1 MDNGF
6 RVREEG
12 NKWKR
17 MWTHF
22 LGKLGDESKNL
33 YIQAF
38 CYPFLILLFVA
49 MWFQIQ
55 PFGDRS
61 LMIVDALHQYMPFFS
76 IYQEKLQEGGNLF
89 YSFKSGLG
97 INFWTLW
104 AYYLSSPMNLLIALF
119 PQQALNG
126 VISFFILIKLSLS
139 SMTMAIYLKN
149 GFLSYRSSLK
159 GQENQWKILLFSMAY
174 GLSSYMIGYSWNV
187 MWIET
192 MIFLPLIIL
201 GFERLMEKGDG
212 RLYTL
217 ALFGSLWCNFYM
229 TFMTCLFLVLQFFLY
244 SHQGLKQWLKRGVLF
259 SIYSLLAGAMAGVV
273 LLPTYKGLMLT
284 SSAQLEFPKPEFY
297 VNFLDML
304 MTHNITT
311 KVITNAT
318 GDGGTNLYC
327 GIFTLILLPL
337 YMMNRD
343 IPFWVRIKQVVL
355 TVVLFLSFNL
365 NWLNYIWHGFHN
377 QYGIPNRFAYLYIFV
392 LLVMAYQVL
401 VCVKQYAGLHF
412 LWSFTIISE
421 VLLIVFLFG
430 EEKYSPS
437 SYYIA
442 GGITF
447 IYFLIFF
454 FFEKRKKIEYGAY
467 LFVLLGVIEL
477 TVHTFYGFSCTGQV
491 DTSAYFSTTKSVKEA
506 KQMIEPENEFYR
518 VELAKA
524 KMLDE
529 VTWHRLNGVSLF
541 GSNAI
546 GNVVHTMGR
555 LGFYSAVNEYLYQG
569 STPVTDSM
577 LGVKYILARQGD
589 IAPNTFSYYKTIENI
604 DIYKN
609 FEALP
614 IGYMV
619 SKDAGDIEYNLWNPF
634 QVQNNWVSGFLGK
647 QVELFHE
654 IENLPEPKTEN
665 CSIQIEDS
673 HAFSYTVESPSEQH
687 ITYEWLQGEKQELYA
702 YITGNDIEKVEITS
716 GEKVGVSGKQNS
728 RIISMG
734 TVEKDTLVRITL
746 KLKDSVKNG
755 RVTFRLASFDRD
767 GFYNFYQQMKD
778 EGFHTL
784 KQKDGYIDGTVNVKE
799 DGIFFTSIPADKG
812 WKVIVDGKKLKQE
825 EILYIGD
832 AFLSFPLEKGEHH
845 ISLSYV
851 PDGFYQGIVV
861 MVVGIGVFYVL
872 EKRKTLMRM
881 LKSY

>member
-1 MDNGF
+1 MGSLLYGRKKVNNRREIGKKFLRGLINNGK
-6 RVREEG
+6 G
-12 NKWKR
+12 
-17 MWTHF
+17 
-22 LGKLGDESKNL
+22 L

-38 CYPFLILLFVA
+38 LYPFFLLFFVA
-49 MWFQIQ
+49 IWYQIQ

-76 IYQEKLQEGGNLF
+76 IYQEKLQEGTNLF

-104 AYYLSSPMNLLIALF
+104 AYYLSSPMNLFIAFF

-126 VISFFILIKLSLS
+126 VVSFFLLIKLSFA

-149 GFLSYRSSLK
+149 GFLSYRSYLK

-192 MIFLPLIIL
+192 MIFLPLIML
-201 GFERLMEKGDG
+201 GFEQLMEKGNG

-244 SHQGLKQWLKRGVLF
+244 SHKGFRQWLKRGVLF
-259 SIYSLLAGAMAGVV
+259 SIYSLLAGAMAGIV
-273 LLPTYKGLMLT
+273 LFPTYKGLMLT
-284 SSAQLEFPKPEFY
+284 SSAQLEFPKPELY
-297 VNFLDML
+297 INFMDML
-304 MTHNITT
+304 MTQNITS

-337 YMMNRD
+337 YMMNRS
-343 IPFWVRIKQVVL
+343 IPRAIRIKQVFLVL
-355 TVVLFLSFNL
+355 ILFLSFNL
-365 NWLNYIWHGFHN
+365 NWLNYIWHGFHD
-377 QYGIPNRFAYLYIFV
+377 QYGIPNRFAYLYIF
-392 LLVMAYQVL
+392 LLIGMAYQVL
-401 VCVKQYAGLHF
+401 LCVKQYTGFHF
-412 LWSFTIISE
+412 LWSFSIIAE
-421 VLLIVFLFG
+421 ILLIIFLFG
-430 EEKYSPS
+430 EEDYPFFH
-437 SYYIA
+437 YYVA
-442 GGITF
+442 GGIAF
-447 IYFLIFF
+447 VYCIIFF
-454 FFEKRKKIEYGAY
+454 FFEKREKIEYGAY

-491 DTSAYFSTTKSVKEA
+491 DTNTYFSTTKSMKEA
-506 KQMIEPENEFYR
+506 KKMIEPENDVYR
-518 VELAKA
+518 MELAKG

-541 GSNAI
+541 GSSAI

-569 STPVTDSM
+569 ATPVTDSM
-577 LGVKYILARQGD
+577 LGVKYVFVRQGD
-589 IAPNTFSYYKTIENI
+589 VAPSTFSYYKTAENV

-619 SKDAGDIEYNLWNPF
+619 SEEAKHIEYNLWDPF

-654 IENLPEPKTEN
+654 IEDLPQPEAQN
-665 CSIQIEDS
+665 CSIQIEDT
-673 HAFSYTVESPSEQH
+673 HAFSYTVESPAEHH
-687 ITYEWLQGEKQELYA
+687 ITYEWLQREEQELYA
-702 YITGNDIEKVEITS
+702 YITGNDIEKIEITS

-728 RIISMG
+728 RIVSIGM
-734 TVEKDTLVRITL
+734 VEKGELVRITL
-746 KLKDSVKNG
+746 KFKENIKNG
-755 RVTFRLASFDRD
+755 RVTFRLASFNKN

-778 EGFHTL
+778 EKFNTI
-784 KQKDGYIDGTVNVKE
+784 KQKDGYIEGTVSAKE

-812 WKVIVDGKKLKQE
+812 WAIVVDGKKLKE
-825 EILYIGD
+825 KERLSIGD
-832 AFLSFPLEKGEHH
+832 AFLSFPLKKGEHH
-845 ISLSYV
+845 ISFSYV
-851 PDGFYQGIVV
+851 PDGFYQGAFMTI
-861 MVVGIGVFYVL
+861 VGICLFYLL
-872 EKRKTLMRM
+872 EKRKFF
-881 LKSY
+881 